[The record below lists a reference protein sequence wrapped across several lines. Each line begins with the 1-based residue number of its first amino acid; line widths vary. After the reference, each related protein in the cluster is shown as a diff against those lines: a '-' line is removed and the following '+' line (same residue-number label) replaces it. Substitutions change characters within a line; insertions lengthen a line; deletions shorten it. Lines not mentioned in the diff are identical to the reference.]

1 MRDKMRS
8 FMSGRYGTDQLGRF
22 TMAVCAVSLLLYMFF
37 RFDIFYYLTILCLV
51 SYYFRAFSR
60 NHARRYEENLK
71 FLQLKNRFTG
81 RFRGFRAHMEERK
94 VYRFYTCPQCSQKI
108 RVPKGHG
115 KISITCP
122 KCRSEFVRKS

>member
-22 TMAVCAVSLLLYMFF
+22 TMAVGAVSLLLYMFF

-71 FLQLKNRFTG
+71 FLQFKNRFTG

-108 RVPKGHG
+108 RIPRGKGH
-115 KISITCP
+115 IMVRCP
-122 KCRSEFVRKS
+122 KCGYEFHKKS